1 MILFINRTYAPDS
14 EAVGQLLTELA
25 EALADKGFHVEVLAT
40 NGQFSGVKNGVY
52 LHKVGGEPV
61 FSRNTFTS
69 RTWSYLRLYPH
80 LYRKA
85 WKLASNA
92 VVVTST
98 DPPLHYVFA
107 VLLKKLRGAK
117 LVHWSQDLY
126 PEVAEEL
133 QVLKKGGFVAGW
145 FRHLS
150 TWALKQQDTIICVG
164 RCMQDRLQARGIPLE
179 KIRVIQ
185 NWTDVQKV
193 FPIDH
198 KENPFRNLHH
208 LEEKFVVM
216 YSGNFG
222 LAHPFDEILESAR
235 ILKKQNPRIRFV
247 LIGDGPR
254 KSQIEH
260 VIQAQHLDNVLL
272 LPYQPKDVLAQ
283 SLSAADLHLATMFP
297 TLRGLV
303 VPSKVYGIMAVGRPA
318 LFIGSPESEVA
329 RLIQEN
335 DAGDVLENLQTEQLV
350 KRIEWWSQNPRKREI
365 AGLNA
370 RNAIEN
376 KGLTHVVTHFEAVF
390 QPLLE
395 EVLTGPVALIPT
407 KRVRQPHSVL
417 QERE

>member
-1 MILFINRTYAPDS
+1 MILFINRTYTPDS
-14 EAVGQLLTELA
+14 EAVGQLLAELA
-25 EALADKGFHVEVLAT
+25 EALADKGFQVEVLAT
-40 NGQFSGVKNGVY
+40 NGQFTGVRNGVI

-61 FSRNTFTS
+61 FSRSSFVS
-69 RTWSYLRLYPH
+69 RAWSYLRLYPH

-85 WKLASNA
+85 WKLSKNA
-92 VVVTST
+92 IVVTST

-107 VLLKKLRGAK
+107 VLLKKFRGAR

-133 QVLKKGGFVAGW
+133 NVLKKGGLIAGL
-145 FRHLS
+145 FRRLS
-150 TWALKQQDTIICVG
+150 TWALRQQDAIICVG
-164 RCMQDRLQARGIPLE
+164 RCMQDRVQARGIPRE
-179 KIRVIQ
+179 QIRVIQ
-185 NWTDVQKV
+185 NWTDVHKV
-193 FPIDH
+193 LPIEH
-198 KENPFRNLHH
+198 KENSFRSLHH
-208 LEEKFVVM
+208 LENKFVVM

-235 ILKKQNPRIRFV
+235 ILKKQNPHIRFL

-260 VIQAQHLDNVLL
+260 VIQAHNLDNVLL

-303 VPSKVYGIMAVGRPA
+303 VPSKVYGIMAVGRPT

-335 DAGDVLENLQTEQLV
+335 DAGDVLEDIQAEQLV
-350 KRIEWWSQNPRKREI
+350 KRIEWWSRNPRKREI

-376 KGLTHVVTHFEAVF
+376 KGLAYVMIHFEAVF
-390 QPLLE
+390 QQLFDESL
-395 EVLTGPVALIPT
+395 VGQRGLIPT
-407 KRVRQPHSVL
+407 KRVGQSDSVL